1 LNLAI
6 RFWLE
11 GAIAGSVLAQKALA
25 DELMLESSQSGNAD
39 RRLLAA
45 LLFALAAQQD
55 DDGASQSLSRVI
67 EYEVETENIESQDD
81 FSASPVVQVAN
92 AAFEAIGG

>member
-1 LNLAI
+1 
-6 RFWLE
+6 
-11 GAIAGSVLAQKALA
+11 
-25 DELMLESSQSGNAD
+25 MLESSQSGNAD

-67 EYEVETENIESQDD
+67 ECEVEIENIESQDD
-81 FSASPVVQVAN
+81 FLASPVVQVAN